1 MARADRSLFLEILA
15 ELLIVRDISF
25 NIHVEIA
32 DEIEVVTRTYDQ
44 LELNLERSSKNLLR
58 DHLQN
63 TIFLFSSNGHMFLPK
78 ILQLTTV
85 HVLDLRQTTHAQCY
99 ITHYLSIYK
108 LNQRESRGK
117 FSRAFSKDI
126 IRKCPS
132 ARRNRQ
138 PTRSSRKLIFQL
150 FQSTVNNSSG
160 KIHYLTP
167 ASNKPTYNHEKKRK
181 YQLPSTKTKRPAD
194 SFL

>member
-1 MARADRSLFLEILA
+1 
-15 ELLIVRDISF
+15 
-25 NIHVEIA
+25 
-32 DEIEVVTRTYDQ
+32 
-44 LELNLERSSKNLLR
+44 
-58 DHLQN
+58 
-63 TIFLFSSNGHMFLPK
+63 MFLPK

-132 ARRNRQ
+132 ACRNRQ
-138 PTRSSRKLIFQL
+138 PTRSSRKFIFQL

-167 ASNKPTYNHEKKRK
+167 ASNKPTCNHEKKRK
-181 YQLPSTKTKRPAD
+181 YQLPSTKTKRLAD
-194 SFL
+194 SFLIIQILPSLKAELLLVYFPALHYTE